1 MIAQK
6 RQLGRALVAL
16 ALVTLLVQAWAGV
29 PSQAAQSVGSPG
41 GATQAGGQ
49 TTTSTRPHSL
59 DNPNSV
65 TIAVNLGHLIAG
77 CGDWQQDCAAAHMTR
92 STTDGVWRFQTALPA
107 GSYEYKAVIDDSW
120 NVGSY
125 GLHATLNG
133 DNIPLVV
140 PAGGA
145 TVKFYF
151 DQTSHWITDNINAT
165 VATAAGSFQS
175 EIGCPA
181 DWQAQCLK
189 SWLEDIDGDGVY
201 TYDTPTGIPG
211 SYETKVPLNETWD
224 VSYPDNNI
232 PFTLNSTAHARIT
245 FNAASH
251 AVNMQVLG
259 GAPSHDNNVEFAGL
273 GHDSR
278 NSLYRVPF
286 GTVNPGSA
294 VTMRFRTFHNDVT
307 SVNLRLYDTAVGQD
321 TRPAMT
327 LVAQNVDCYDAALT
341 GQGYTCDYWQGSYTP
356 NALGTTYYRFIVRDG
371 TATAYYADT
380 ANRYDG
386 VGVATATEEDNG
398 FRIHTVDP
406 AFAVVPWMQNGVMYQ
421 IFPDRFRNGTT
432 SNDPSPTDFRYDY
445 PAPPNP
451 NPQQIQAAADAQIQ
465 NRLWN
470 QLPEGYCSHYVNP
483 AAACTEGP
491 KGRDY
496 FGGDLQGVDAKLAYL
511 QRLGIT
517 IIYFNPVFE
526 SGSNH
531 GYDTRDYLSIS
542 RYFGSNSY
550 FQNTLVPD
558 AAARGIKIIL
568 DGVFNHLSSDSPFF
582 DRYGHY
588 TSVGACESPSSPYRS
603 WFAFTPVAA
612 GTGPCAGDDGTAGG
626 ATYNGWA
633 GFDSIPEIRKK
644 DPTNPAL
651 PYAPVAQY
659 FYANPTSSVAG
670 YWLNPGNILH
680 GIAGWRFDVMT
691 DPSFPAAYWQQLR
704 TITKG
709 VRPDETLIAEAW
721 HWYDN
726 LPLTNGDQADT
737 AMGYRFRNAVFG
749 LLGAV
754 DDKGFPEETNP
765 NLPPSTFANRMN
777 SLREDYADATYY
789 TFQTLLDSHD
799 TKRSL
804 WSLTPGQDNREQREF
819 NAANVALGTARQRIA
834 ALVQMTVPGSPTI
847 YYGDEVGL
855 TGADDPDD
863 RRVFPWA
870 IDANGNYINTGDTQ
884 YYDAQGNHALFDWYR
899 QLTSIRA
906 ANPVLRQ
913 GKLTFLLTDDPAK
926 TLAYAMRQGNG
937 LDITVINRNETLTQ
951 TIQVPTAGYVR
962 NGVAFTDALNAG
974 NTATTTGGHLSNVT
988 LGPLQAAIFVINT
1001 GQVIT
1006 GPAAPSGLSAAAGN
1020 ATVSLSW
1027 NAVSGAVSYNIYRS
1041 PVQGG
1046 GYVLIGNA
1054 TGTTYTDNTAVN
1066 GTHYYY
1072 VVRAVDNL
1080 GNEGNNSNEANA
1092 TPVFPIGYAVVQ
1104 YPKTITEVITST
1116 YTTVYG
1122 QVYIGGITDV
1132 NGDPN
1137 GIVAQLGQGPQG
1149 TPAAN
1154 MTWKPMTYNTRVGN
1168 NYEYQAGIRAET
1180 PGSYDYLVRFSDD
1193 GGQTWTYG
1201 DQNGIGTAT
1210 PGRLTVTASSD
1221 TTAPTAPVAG
1231 IDWSANSL
1239 TVRWTA
1245 SSDPDDAV
1253 AEYHLFRGL
1262 TAGGESP
1269 TALAVVTGSVRS
1281 YVDTA
1286 VNSGQ
1291 TYYYI
1296 VRAYDTVLNASPA
1309 SNEVSHIVQPK
1320 IVQTTFRVKVPAWTP
1335 NDGIYITGSPDPPLC
1350 NYCGGNAATQMTETA
1365 PGSHIWQITLPI
1377 ADGTPIQYKYTRGN
1391 YNYVEEWGTIAG
1403 LTNRVATVTA
1413 NSPSE
1418 LTRLFDDTSDTN
1430 PDDNHKAVQNWRDA
1444 IVTATNPANGAVVSA
1459 AAVISVTFNWDV
1471 QPESPLTYTNAISVT
1486 AGGSPVAGS
1495 VSHDAAGK
1503 TLIFTPSAA
1512 LPRGLISV
1520 AVDHVV
1526 ALNQQ
1531 GDGIKIRAPYVFSFT
1546 LPQDTPTVTRTAT
1559 QTATTVPPTATRTS
1573 TPTNTQTTVPPT
1585 ATVTQTA
1592 TAVPPT
1598 VTATRTVTVTP
1609 TQSAT
1614 VALTPTCP
1622 PGLGGSPLCA
1632 TQGPTDTP
1640 TPTVIVT
1647 VTATRTPT
1655 VTPTVALTPTCPPGL
1670 GGSPLCATQGPT
1682 NTPTSTPTIII
1693 STPSPCPTGGNGPLC
1708 LPTNTRTNTPT
1719 ITATGTASRT
1729 VTSTATQ
1736 TPLPTDTASAT
1747 PSATSVPPSATTT
1760 ILPPSAT
1767 ATGVAPSSTST
1778 ATSTGTSFPPPATR
1792 TPILTPAS
1800 ATVTTSATAT
1810 VCPIRFSD
1818 VIDTAQYYYT
1828 PVYYLA
1834 CRGVI
1839 SGYNDGTFK
1848 PFNNTTRG
1856 QMAKIVTLAFALP
1869 LVSPPEAN
1877 HTFTDVL
1884 ADNVFY
1890 AVIETA
1896 AAHGIVSGYTC
1907 GGVNPQTGADEPCDT
1922 AQRPYYRPS
1931 NLVTRG
1937 QLTKIVVLTAGWTL
1951 RSPATPSFTD
1961 VAPGNVFYPFVET
1974 AVCHGIISGYNDHSF
1989 QPSSPATRGQIAK
2002 IVYLAVTS
2010 GAGTCATA
2018 PTRP

>member
-6 RQLGRALVAL
+6 RRIGRALVAL
-16 ALVTLLVQAWAGV
+16 ALATLLAQAWATI
-29 PSQAAQSVGSPG
+29 PSQAAQSVGSIAG
-41 GATQAGGQ
+41 SGATLPAG
-49 TTTSTRPHSL
+49 STRPKSL

-65 TIAVNLGHLIAG
+65 TIAGSLGHLIAG
-77 CGDWQQDCAAAHMTR
+77 CSDWQQDCAAAHMTR

-125 GLHATLNG
+125 GLHATLGG

-145 TVKFYF
+145 TVNFYF
-151 DQTSHWITDNINAT
+151 DQTSHWITDNINST
-165 VATAAGSFQS
+165 IATAAGSFQS

-181 DWQAQCLK
+181 DWQADCLI

-211 SYETKVPLNETWD
+211 SYEFKVPLNESWT
-224 VSYPDNNI
+224 VSYPDSNV
-232 PFTLNSTAHARIT
+232 PFVLSGNAQHAHIT
-245 FNAASH
+245 FDATSH
-251 AVNMQVLG
+251 AVTVQVLG

-286 GTVNPGSA
+286 GTVNPGTA
-294 VTMRFRTFHNDVT
+294 VTVRFRTFHNDVT

-321 TRPAMT
+321 TRPPMT
-327 LVAQNVDCYDAALT
+327 LVAQTVDCYDAALT

-451 NPQQIQAAADAQIQ
+451 SPEQIQAAADAQIQ

-483 AAACTEGP
+483 ATACTEGP

-558 AAARGIKIIL
+558 ATAHGIKIIL

-582 DRYGHY
+582 DRYHHY
-588 TSVGACESPSSPYRS
+588 TAVGACESPSSPYRS
-603 WFAFTPVAA
+603 WFAFTPAAA
-612 GTGPCAGDDGTAGG
+612 GSGPCAGDDGTPGA

-644 DPTNPAL
+644 DPTNPAQ

-659 FYANPTSSVAG
+659 FYTNPTTSVAG
-670 YWLNPGNILH
+670 YWLNPGNILQ

-691 DPSFPAAYWQQLR
+691 DPSFPSAYWQQLR
-704 TITKG
+704 TVTKG

-765 NLPPSTFANRMN
+765 NLPPSTFANRMD

-804 WSLTPGQDNREQREF
+804 WSLTPGQDNREAREF
-819 NAANVALGTARQRIA
+819 NAANVAAGTARQRIA
-834 ALVQMTVPGSPTI
+834 ALVQMTVPGSPTV

-884 YYDAQGNHALFDWYR
+884 YYDATGNHALFDWYR
-899 QLTSIRA
+899 QLTGIRA
-906 ANPVLRQ
+906 ANPALRQ
-913 GKLTFLLTDDPAK
+913 GKLTFLLTDDPNK

-962 NGVAFTDALNAG
+962 NGVAFTDALNAA
-974 NTATTTGGHLSNVT
+974 NTATTTGGHLSDVT
-988 LGPLQAAIFVINT
+988 LGPLQAAIFVINN

-1006 GPAAPSGLSAAAGN
+1006 GPAAPTGLTASAGN
-1020 ATVSLSW
+1020 ATVNLNW
-1027 NAVSGAVSYNIYRS
+1027 NAVSGAASYNVYRS

-1046 GYVLIGNA
+1046 GYVFVGTTA
-1054 TGTTYTDNTAVN
+1054 GTTYTDSTVVN

-1072 VVRAVDNL
+1072 VVRALDNL
-1080 GNEGNNSNEANA
+1080 GNEGGNSNEANA

-1122 QVYIGGITDV
+1122 QVYIAGITDV

-1137 GIVAQLGQGPQG
+1137 LIVAQLGQGPQG

-1154 MTWKPMTYNTRVGN
+1154 MTWKPMSYNTRSGN

-1201 DQNGIGTAT
+1201 DQSGIGTT
-1210 PGRLTVTASSD
+1210 MPGLLTVTASSD

-1231 IDWSANSL
+1231 IDWSASSL
-1239 TVRWTA
+1239 TVSWTA
-1245 SSDPDDAV
+1245 STDPDDAV
-1253 AEYHLFRGL
+1253 AEYHLFRG
-1262 TAGGESP
+1262 TTSGGEGTTP
-1269 TALAVVTGSVRS
+1269 LAILTSTVRS

-1291 TYYYI
+1291 TYYYV

-1335 NDGIYITGSPDPPLC
+1335 NDGIYISGSPDPPLC
-1350 NYCGGNAATQMTETA
+1350 NYCGGNAATQMSETA
-1365 PGSHIWQITLPI
+1365 LGSHIWQITLPI

-1391 YNYVEEWGTIAG
+1391 YNYVEEWGTIVG
-1403 LTNRVATVTA
+1403 FTNRVATVTA
-1413 NSPSE
+1413 NSPTD
-1418 LTRLFDDTSDTN
+1418 LTRLFDDTSDVN

-1444 IVTATNPANGAVVSA
+1444 IVTATNPANGAIVSA
-1459 AAVISVTFNWDV
+1459 APVISVTFNWDV

-1503 TLIFTPSAA
+1503 TLIFTPNTT
-1512 LPRGLISV
+1512 LPQGLISV
-1520 AVDHVV
+1520 TVDHVV
-1526 ALNQQ
+1526 SINQQ

-1546 LPQDTPTVTRTAT
+1546 LPQDTPTVTPTTT
-1559 QTATTVPPTATRTS
+1559 QTATALPTQTATRTS
-1573 TPTNTQTTVPPT
+1573 TPTTTQTAAPPT
-1585 ATVTQTA
+1585 LTVTQTA
-1592 TAVPPT
+1592 TAVPPS
-1598 VTATRTVTVTP
+1598 VTATSTVTVTP

-1622 PGLGGSPLCA
+1622 PGLGH
-1632 TQGPTDTP
+1632 
-1640 TPTVIVT
+1640 
-1647 VTATRTPT
+1647 
-1655 VTPTVALTPTCPPGL
+1655 
-1670 GGSPLCATQGPT
+1670 SPLCATQGPT
-1682 NTPTSTPTIII
+1682 NTPSPTSTNTATPTA
-1693 STPSPCPTGGNGPLC
+1693 CAGDRDGPLC
-1708 LPTNTRTNTPT
+1708 LPTGTRSPTPT
-1719 ITATGTASRT
+1719 ITATGTTSRT
-1729 VTSTATQ
+1729 VTATVTQ
-1736 TPLPTDTASAT
+1736 TAVPTDTASVT
-1747 PSATSVPPSATTT
+1747 PSLTNV
-1760 ILPPSAT
+1760 PPSAT
-1767 ATGVAPSSTST
+1767 ATTMPPSATQTNVPPSVTATTMPPSATQTNVPPSVTQTNVPPSVTQTNVPPSSTTT
-1778 ATSTGTSFPPPATR
+1778 ATTTGTPFPPPPPATH
-1792 TPILTPAS
+1792 TPSSTPPAGIT
-1800 ATVTTSATAT
+1800 ATATAT

-1834 CRGVI
+1834 CHGVI

-1848 PFNNTTRG
+1848 PYNNTTRG
-1856 QMAKIVTLAFALP
+1856 QMAKIVALAFALP
-1869 LVSPPEAN
+1869 LVTPPAAPN
-1877 HTFTDVL
+1877 RTFTDVL
-1884 ADNVFY
+1884 PDNVFY
-1890 AVIETA
+1890 VVIETA
-1896 AAHGIVSGYTC
+1896 AVNHIVSGYTC
-1907 GGVNPQTGADEPCDT
+1907 GGVNPQTGADEPCDS
-1922 AQRPYYRPS
+1922 AQRPYYRP
-1931 NLVTRG
+1931 NNNVTRG
-1937 QLTKIVVLTAGWTL
+1937 QLTKIVVVGAGWPL
-1951 RSPATPSFTD
+1951 RHPATPSFTD
-1961 VAPGNVFYPFVET
+1961 VPVSNVFYPFIET

-1989 QPSSPATRGQIAK
+1989 QPANSATRGQIAK
-2002 IVYLAVTS
+2002 IVYLAVTT
-2010 GAGTCATA
+2010 GASTCAA
-2018 PTRP
+2018 PPSP